1 MFDSWQI
8 RFIFKVEA
16 SMLKVWIDTQPNIK
30 MSMENNQI
38 VIDGS
43 ARQRKHVFR
52 LNAEPNKTLI
62 RFLSAAV
69 KLYELLP
76 PWVS

>member
-1 MFDSWQI
+1 MF
-8 RFIFKVEA
+8 
-16 SMLKVWIDTQPNIK
+16 MVWIDTQPNIK